1 MHIRVIKTWGCV
13 IYTWVICINRIFLWH
28 HLNIFKRS
36 PGKIA
41 FAAEFRSTLLVV
53 ARIAKQNLCDQQD
66 LPKTYFNSK
75 LSLFVKISG
84 QTPMDHQN
92 EDTKF
97 DKVRELVIKSWQVT
111 ITCWVYFT
119 KILLQKL
126 SKSIPVSSDFYI
138 QISITNPN
146 YFQWFDST

>member
-97 DKVRELVIKSWQVT
+97 DKVRELVIKS
-111 ITCWVYFT
+111 
-119 KILLQKL
+119 
-126 SKSIPVSSDFYI
+126 
-138 QISITNPN
+138 
-146 YFQWFDST
+146 